1 MLGLYLKGVGIL
13 TGLIIG
19 AGVFALP
26 YAFAKA
32 GLFWGLI
39 HLMVGFLV
47 ILLLH
52 KWYGEV
58 AYYTKGARRL
68 TGYAQIYLGNKAKF
82 IALIIT
88 IGSYYGSMLVYG
100 LLGGKFLTN
109 FFDFFN
115 GYTEQLLTIAF
126 FGAGALLSLF
136 NIKRIGNISFYLT
149 APLIGFIFYFIYIAA
164 PNISLD
170 NFLTQPDWL
179 YNADW
184 FLPYGVWLFSLSGF
198 AALPEVR
205 DLFEKTSLAK
215 FKKVISI
222 SLFLSA
228 IFYLLFIFVVLGSSG
243 SLVTEDALSGAAR
256 VLGAKALTIGSL
268 IGFFAVFTSYLALL
282 VSLKNIFRFDYKAPF
297 ALSWLISF
305 LPPIAMYLVGINE
318 LITILSIVGTVG
330 MGVLGVFI
338 IFMRYSM
345 VRTLKNGDK
354 NDVVKEIRTDAIK
367 FNPLLEGAV
376 LVGLI
381 SAIVYDLWTIFT

>member
-1 MLGLYLKGVGIL
+1 M
-13 TGLIIG
+13 
-19 AGVFALP
+19 
-26 YAFAKA
+26 
-32 GLFWGLI
+32 
-39 HLMVGFLV
+39 
-47 ILLLH
+47 
-52 KWYGEV
+52 